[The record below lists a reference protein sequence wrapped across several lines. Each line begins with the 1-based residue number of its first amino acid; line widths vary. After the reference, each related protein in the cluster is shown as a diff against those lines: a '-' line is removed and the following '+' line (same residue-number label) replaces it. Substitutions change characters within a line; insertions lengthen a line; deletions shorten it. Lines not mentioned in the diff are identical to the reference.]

1 LNRLSTSVI
10 TLSLLL
16 SFSLF
21 AEESSSMQK
30 PIDQRSFRLGSVST
44 FSELVGV
51 GVKKLA
57 LSSAL
62 LPAEMDDM
70 ASDIVRIAKGFGV
83 ETYRESDL
91 IVTDL
96 FPADV
101 ATGKDVMLLYI
112 GSTLDEYKALKKHKA
127 KLVKSGKY
135 KGEAR
140 KDVAIQFGKLLS
152 YPLANIEGKINKN
165 SH

>member
-1 LNRLSTSVI
+1 LNRLITSVV

-62 LPAEMDDM
+62 LPVEMDDM
-70 ASDIVRIAKGFGV
+70 AADIVRIAEGYGV
-83 ETYRESDL
+83 QTYRESDL

-101 ATGKDVMLLYI
+101 ATGKDVMLLYN
-112 GSTLDEYKALKKHKA
+112 GSTLDEYMALKKHKA
-127 KLVKSGKY
+127 ELVKSGQY

-140 KDVAIQFGKLLS
+140 KNVARQFGKLLS
-152 YPLANIEGKINKN
+152 YPDANIEEKMNKN

>member
-1 LNRLSTSVI
+1 LNRLKILVV
-10 TLSLLL
+10 TLSLL
-16 SFSLF
+16 FSLSIS
-21 AEESSSMQK
+21 AEEKSTMSK

-62 LPAEMDDM
+62 LPAEMDEM
-70 ASDIVRIAKGFGV
+70 EADIKNVAEGWGIK
-83 ETYRESDL
+83 TYREPDL

-101 ATGKDVMLLYI
+101 AKGKDVILLYK
-112 GSTLDEYKALKKHKA
+112 GTTLDEYFALKKHKA
-127 KLVKSGKY
+127 ELLKAGDY
-135 KGEAR
+135 KGDAR
-140 KDVAIQFGKLLS
+140 KDVAIQFGNLLS
-152 YPLANIEGKINKN
+152 YPLANIEEKIKKN
-165 SH
+165 SY

>member
-1 LNRLSTSVI
+1 MNRLNMLVVTI
-10 TLSLLL
+10 SLL
-16 SFSLF
+16 FSLSIS
-21 AEESSSMQK
+21 AEENSNMSK

-70 ASDIVRIAKGFGV
+70 ASDIVGIAKGYGV

-101 ATGKDVMLLYI
+101 AKGKDVMLIYK
-112 GSTLDEYKALKKHKA
+112 GTTLDEYMALKKHKA
-127 KLVKSGKY
+127 ELVNSDKY

-152 YPLANIEGKINKN
+152 YPLVNIEEKIYKN